1 MICDMCMPFQL
12 RNEFG
17 DVSTLNTAEKLRMLI
32 SDMLLEFKGMIECI
46 RAQQVGAAQRC
57 PLIAKPRSR
66 WTEYVSIDDALD
78 KVILFSLP

>member
-1 MICDMCMPFQL
+1 MIRNPCMPFKP

-17 DVSTLNTAEKLRMLI
+17 DVSTLNTTEKLRMLI
-32 SDMLLEFKGMIECI
+32 SDMLLEFRDLIECI

-66 WTEYVSIDDALD
+66 WTEYVSIDNALD